1 MFQKTKIYIDKTSLE
16 IIAQDSTIADN
27 YYKNIIEIFRRNADM
42 YIDATEEEL
51 EQMKEPEDL
60 NDPGDIFTFI
70 ERRNLPWPA
79 AASEKFEGFQ
89 QSEDS
94 QHDEPHIEK
103 NGNVIYILDV
113 KKEIAERIREH
124 YGVWVL
130 SVDEINDDIF
140 SYSFN
145 KHFNR
150 SEVPGKSQ
158 NGWENLL
165 ASEVTYLPPSNSFVL
180 SDSNLLTNEILDK
193 DKKKHY
199 RGLENVKNL
208 LDVILPAK
216 SDIPFYILV
225 ICPAKTEQIGK
236 MKKIIAR
243 WIDEVKNLREKRY
256 TIIVEFFITSK
267 TLHSRQLYA
276 NNYRIYLDKGF
287 YVFEPWST
295 KVHLDG
301 ESFNKI
307 DIKSYLNSPF
317 DRGDSILDVALA
329 ELDEIKKKYD
339 KFLKGTGDPSIVV
352 PLDETEYSKNRIL
365 F

>member
-1 MFQKTKIYIDKTSLE
+1 MFKKTKIYIDKTSLE

-27 YYKNIIEIFRRNADM
+27 YYKNIIEIFRSNADM

-70 ERRNLPWPA
+70 ERRNLPWPT
-79 AASEKFEGFQ
+79 AASEKFEDFQ

-113 KKEIAERIREH
+113 KPEFAKNIREH

-130 SVDEINDDIF
+130 SVDEMNDDIF
-140 SYSFN
+140 CYSFN

-150 SEVPGKSQ
+150 PEVRGKSK

-165 ASEVTYLPPSNSFVL
+165 AGETTYLPPSNSFVL
-180 SDSNLLTNEILDK
+180 SDSNLLTNEILDA
-193 DKKKHY
+193 DNKKHY
-199 RGLENVKNL
+199 RGLENVKDL
-208 LDVILPAK
+208 LDVVLPSK
-216 SDIPFYILV
+216 SNIPFYILL
-225 ICPAKTEQIGK
+225 ISPAKTEQVGK

-243 WIDEVKNLREKRY
+243 WIDEVKILRNY
-256 TIIVEFFITSK
+256 PIIVEFFITSK

-329 ELDEIKKKYD
+329 ELDEIKKKYN
-339 KFLKGTGDPSIVV
+339 KFLKGTGDPSIVI
-352 PLDETEYSKNRIL
+352 PLKENEYSKNRIL